1 MNKEQTLA
9 INVPKN
15 LDPLNN
21 VTTFRLIFGDKKIEC
36 IYPFNFDFS
45 TGEGIKEIKK
55 ICNYVIND
63 LIDVMSKTN

>member
-1 MNKEQTLA
+1 MNKEQTLV

-15 LDPLNN
+15 LDPLDN
-21 VTTFRLIFGDKKIEC
+21 VTTFRIIFGEKKIEY

-45 TGEGIKEIKK
+45 TSEGIKEIKK